1 MKKVGL
7 LLLCL
12 ILSCTIVVAQGNDKY
27 KAKKLTKQE
36 RSELNNRL
44 AAEMEDRIK
53 NSKLA
58 NPESSNSITKEVEA
72 TTAVGIADMW
82 GFLITNRYGYQYGQP
97 FTVVYHPR
105 YAGSYVRNL
114 SGRIN
119 WPDGTYE
126 DFEPLDW
133 EQPSV
138 FGGLQQ
144 GKNYRIYEGILQS
157 NQAMGRGSITLYL
170 LDANFIQIQAQIAT
184 FIIGTPIA
192 GNPVEYLMG
201 DILTSKVSSG
211 NYSSNIYGMNFLMNL
226 PYAGMVQNT
235 YDANYNITG
244 TAVSTSNLIL
254 SLNPIFPVIGTPY
267 DLSIARQIGPNLPYF
282 VGSTKPEFFTA
293 RQ

>member
-201 DILTSKVSSG
+201 DIQTSKVSSG